1 MADQENTPAT
11 PTSLAEDTRTRKTV
25 RLRTLVSAASGPSLA
40 DVPVV
45 DGDED
50 TRTRLTVRLNPA
62 KKAPAAPAVEEDDTR
77 TRLTVKLNPANSA
90 AEKPAVEAPQAPAAP
105 AALQEEDTRTRM
117 TVKLKPAA
125 HPMPSISGEAKPAA
139 PAAEIAEDDTRTR
152 RNTVI
157 NPAAGADNDDRT
169 VKIKRPAIKKPAL
182 TKAPVLSAPQAAA
195 PESAPQAAAP
205 ESAPQAAAPESAPQ
219 AAAPQSAPAAP
230 VLKLAA
236 DKSAAPKLT
245 PVSEERVDAAAPADA
260 DNGEKGIGR
269 TILLAA
275 AMILLLAVALMAT
288 SQFLT
293 FDCGIDFEVPG
304 LTALNK

>member
-45 DGDED
+45 EGDED

-90 AEKPAVEAPQAPAAP
+90 AEKPAAETPSAPAAP

-125 HPMPSISGEAKPAA
+125 RPMPSISGEAKPAA

-195 PESAPQAAAP
+195 PESAPLAAAP
-205 ESAPQAAAPESAPQ
+205 ESAPQAAAPES
-219 AAAPQSAPAAP
+219 APQSAPAAP

-245 PVSEERVDAAAPADA
+245 PVSEERVDVAAPADA